1 MADPT
6 GTQRIHGYCGLC
18 IARCGAVA
26 VVEDARFTR
35 LEPDPGHPTGQA
47 LCAKGR
53 AAPELVYH
61 TQRLTRPLRRTR
73 PKTEPSASSPPA
85 AITRHPPAR
94 KGSQS
99 TPRWREIDSNLRF
112 PNG

>member
-1 MADPT
+1 MTALP
-6 GTQRIHGYCGLC
+6 RI
-18 IARCGAVA
+18 
-26 VVEDARFTR
+26 
-35 LEPDPGHPTGQA
+35 EPDPGHPTGQA

-53 AAPELVYH
+53 AARELVCH

-99 TPRWREIDSNLRF
+99 TPRWRERESNSRSLLARTLTHF
-112 PNG
+112 LTEPAEKTRY